1 MMRLLT
7 VIFVIGLSAFSAMA
21 QPRPNYTSSD
31 KKAIKLYEEAMAAYN
46 NYDMAL
52 AESLLQDAI
61 AKDPKFIEPLILLS
75 QVYVDQRRLDL
86 AAETLD
92 KAIDLDPKFFP
103 NNYFFLGELQLM
115 LGQYAEAEKNF
126 AAFLESPKPA
136 ENLLDRGNLGLRS
149 ARFAQE
155 ALSKPV
161 DFSPVNLGPSVN
173 SRFSEFYPCLTADGN
188 QLIFTRDIRTGEGY
202 RDGQEDFYLSRRVDG
217 EWLPAAPIQDVNTD
231 FNEGAPALTP
241 DGNILIF
248 TACEQEGTW
257 GPGRNGLGRCDLF
270 YSHRSGDRWSHPE
283 NMGEKVNSYHWD
295 SQPSIS
301 ADGRTLY
308 FVRGKNTGPGSPD
321 EQDIWYS
328 TLDENNMWT
337 KALKLPGKVNTPYRE
352 ESVLIHPDGRTLYFS
367 SDGHPGMGGLDIYV
381 SRLQADGTWG
391 EPENLG
397 YPINTNSD
405 ENSLLVDASGRIA
418 YFASNREGGYGG
430 LDLYSF
436 ELPEASRPV
445 PVTYCSGTVFDKLSF
460 KKLEARFEL
469 IDLQSG
475 EKVMESYSDPV
486 NGKFL
491 VCLPTGR
498 DYALNVSRP
507 GYLFYSDNFSLGDH
521 DPSKAFELQVPLA
534 KISSGNSVVLNNVFF
549 ETDKADLREASRVE
563 LNKLVQFLGDN
574 PALRIEIGGHTDNVG
589 SDESN
594 QKLSEARASAVVNY
608 LISKGVAANRLQA
621 KGYGELKPVAD
632 NATEEGRAR
641 NRRTEF
647 TVLP

>member
-1 MMRLLT
+1 MKQTFTILFILCGA
-7 VIFVIGLSAFSAMA
+7 IFNAFA

-31 KKAIKLYEEAMAAYN
+31 KKAVKLYEEASAAYN
-46 NYDMAL
+46 TYDMAL
-52 AESLLQDAI
+52 AESLLLDAI
-61 AKDPKFIEPLILLS
+61 AKDPNFIEPHILLS
-75 QVYVDQRRLDL
+75 QVYVDQRRLDM
-86 AAETLD
+86 AAEILD
-92 KAIDLDPKFFP
+92 KAIALDPKFFP
-103 NNYFFLGELQLM
+103 NNYFFLGELQLL
-115 LGQYAEAEKNF
+115 LGQYAEAGGNF
-126 AAFLESPKPA
+126 TAFLESPKPA
-136 ENLLDRGNLGLRS
+136 ENLIERANLGLRS
-149 ARFAQE
+149 SRFAQE
-155 ALSKPV
+155 AMAKPV
-161 DFSPVNLGPSVN
+161 NFSPVNLGSAIN
-173 SRFSEFYPCLTADGN
+173 SRFSEFYPCLTADGR
-188 QLIFTRDIRTGEGY
+188 QLIFTRDIRTGDGY
-202 RDGQEDFYLSRRVDG
+202 RDGQEDFYLSQRVDDL
-217 EWLPAAPIQDVNTD
+217 WQPALPIQDVNTD

-248 TACEQEGTW
+248 TACEQEGSW
-257 GPGRNGLGRCDLF
+257 GPGRSGLGRCDLF
-270 YSHRSGDRWSHPE
+270 YSQRSGDRWSQPE
-283 NMGEKVNSYHWD
+283 NLGEKVNSYHWD

-328 TLDENNMWT
+328 TLDDTNMWT
-337 KALKLPGKVNTPYRE
+337 KAQKLPGKVNSAFRE

-367 SDGHPGMGGLDIYV
+367 SDGHPGMGGLDIFV
-381 SRLQADGTWG
+381 SRLQPDGSWG

-405 ENSLLVDASGRIA
+405 ENSLLVDATGSIA

-436 ELPEASRPV
+436 VLPEAIRPV

-469 IDLQSG
+469 IDLESG
-475 EKVMESYSDPV
+475 QKVMESYSDPV

-491 VCLPTGR
+491 VCLPTGL
-498 DYALNVSRP
+498 DYALNVSRQ
-507 GYLFYSDNFSLGDH
+507 GYLFYSDNFSLGNH

-549 ETDKADLREASRVE
+549 ETDKADLREASRAE
-563 LNKLVQFLGDN
+563 LNKLVQFLNDN
-574 PALRIEIGGHTDNVG
+574 PSLRIEIGGHTDNVG
-589 SDESN
+589 SDDSN
-594 QKLSEARASAVVNY
+594 QKLSEARALAVVNY
-608 LISKGVAANRLQA
+608 LISKGVVANRLQS

-632 NATEEGRAR
+632 NSTEKGRAR